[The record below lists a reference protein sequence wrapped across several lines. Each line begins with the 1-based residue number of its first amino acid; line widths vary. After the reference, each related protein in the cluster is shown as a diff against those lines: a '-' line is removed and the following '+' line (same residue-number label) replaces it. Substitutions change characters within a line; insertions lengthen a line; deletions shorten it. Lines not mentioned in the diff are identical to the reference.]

1 MVNNNSINEIKV
13 MLLGSGELGR
23 ELTISFKKLGVIVYA
38 CDKYPNAPA
47 MQIADYSL
55 VFPMTDGAL
64 LKENIEKVR
73 PDYIIPEIEAI
84 HIETLIEMEA
94 KGYNVVPNARA
105 VQITMNR
112 KLLRKLVAGKLCIH
126 TSNYMAPNTLE
137 ELKYSI
143 KNIVGIP
150 CVVKPNMSSSGKG
163 QTIIRDEC
171 EIEVAWNY
179 AESNSRGKSEGVMV
193 EKFIEFDYEI
203 TLLTVRHRNGI
214 SVCPPIGHIQK
225 NGDFN
230 ESWQPCEMNA
240 EVLNKCSAIAKC
252 VVEDLGGYGIFGVE
266 FFIMAN
272 GEVIFN
278 EVSPRPHDTGMIT
291 LISQNISEFDLHM
304 YAILGIPIPKI
315 TLVDSNGYYA
325 SKALVFQTEK
335 STENF
340 FYIGIP
346 NKMEMDKDT
355 LIEMDKDIYLRMF
368 NKHELRPP
376 SRRMGI
382 VFAKGDCILHVREK
396 TRNIANSIGIRITS
410 L

>member
-1 MVNNNSINEIKV
+1 MKNEDTKNEDTKNEGIKI

-73 PDYIIPEIEAI
+73 PNYIIPEIEAI
-84 HIETLIEMEA
+84 HIETLIEMEE

-112 KLLRKLVAGKLCIH
+112 KLLRKLVGNKLCIH
-126 TSNYMAPNTLE
+126 TSNYMAPDTLE

-163 QTIIRDEC
+163 QTIIKDES
-171 EIEVAWNY
+171 EIEAAWNY
-179 AESNSRGKSEGVMV
+179 AESNSRGKSDGVIV
-193 EKFIEFDYEI
+193 EKYLEFDYEI

-214 SVCPPIGHIQK
+214 SICPPIGHIQK

-230 ESWQPCEMNA
+230 ESWQPCEMDA
-240 EVLNKCSAIAKC
+240 KVLNKCSSIAKC
-252 VVEDLGGYGIFGVE
+252 VVEELGGYGIFGVE
-266 FFIMAN
+266 FFIMTN
-272 GEVIFN
+272 GEVVFN
-278 EVSPRPHDTGMIT
+278 EISPRPHDTGMIT

-304 YAILGIPIPKI
+304 LAILGCPIPQI
-315 TLVDSNGYYA
+315 TLLDSNSYYA
-325 SKALVFQTEK
+325 SKALVFRTDK
-335 STENF
+335 NTENF
-340 FYIGIP
+340 EYIGIP
-346 NKMEMDKDT
+346 NEIAT
-355 LIEMDKDIYLRMF
+355 DKDIYLRMF
-368 NKHELRPP
+368 NKHELRYP
-376 SRRMGI
+376 SRRMGV
-382 VFAKGDCILHVREK
+382 VFAEGDCILDARGK
-396 TRNIANSIGIRITS
+396 TRNISNMIGIRIS
-410 L
+410 HL